1 MYMLID
7 KLSMTWYH
15 LYVSL
20 FSGCLVAQLC
30 LTLCDPMDC
39 STPGFP
45 VHHQFPDHA
54 QTHVHWVS
62 DAIQPSHLLLSP
74 SSPVF
79 NLSQHLG
86 LFQWVS
92 SSLQVAKVS
101 GASASASVLLR
112 NIHSWFP
119 LGLTGLIF
127 LLSNRLLTVISS
139 TTTWKHQFS
148 WHSVFLMVQLSHLVH
163 TNGKTIAL
171 TIRAFVSKMMSLL
184 LKMLSL
190 P

>member
-1 MYMLID
+1 MHCN
-7 KLSMTWYH
+7 KLGLPVPHY
-15 LYVSL
+15 LPE
-20 FSGCLVAQLC
+20 FAQ
-30 LTLCDPMDC
+30 
-39 STPGFP
+39 
-45 VHHQFPDHA
+45 VN
-54 QTHVHWVS
+54 VHWIS
-62 DAIQPSHLLLSP
+62 DTIQLSHPLQS
-74 SSPVF
+74 SSPF
-79 NLSQHLG
+79 ALDLSQHQG
-86 LFQWVS
+86 FFQWLCSMHPVD
-92 SSLQVAKVS
+92 KVS